1 MVYFL
6 SEDKIKEYLN
16 DNIQSE
22 QINNAIELTQTI
34 YLKQIIGDSLYKKLE
49 VLISGGDLI
58 RPENEKYKT
67 LLDEY
72 IQPYLIYQSIS
83 DLVVPLSYK
92 LGNVGLFQNYGEN
105 INSQGM
111 SDIKF
116 IESHWRNKAS
126 FFETRLTTYLKGNT
140 SYFKEYN
147 TCSDITPSR
156 SSATSQT
163 GLYLGG
169 IYTGSRTI
177 NTGSNTGNNSGG
189 NNNIDLNSYYTKD
202 EVDALIENVGGDI
215 NLDNYYNKEET
226 SVLVNKATE
235 VIDLYSV
242 DMNTLHEFITYL
254 KANPTTKLTDK
265 IVTYRGRICDGFSIT
280 GNNVY
285 FYHNAF
291 CFSEDKKNTDVSF
304 TVLLMSNPAMPQFI
318 QKSYIPDATG
328 VANVVPTTNQM
339 NTLIDNKVRELNNRI
354 QELQNAI
361 NDINSRLEEI

>member
-58 RPENEKYKT
+58 KPENERYKT

-111 SDIKF
+111 NDIKF

-126 FFETRLTTYLKGNT
+126 FFENRLTTYLKGNT

-147 TCSDITPSR
+147 TCSDVTPSR
-156 SSATSQT
+156 STTQQT

-169 IYTGSRTI
+169 IYTG
-177 NTGSNTGNNSGG
+177 
-189 NNNIDLNSYYTKD
+189 
-202 EVDALIENVGGDI
+202 
-215 NLDNYYNKEET
+215 
-226 SVLVNKATE
+226 
-235 VIDLYSV
+235 
-242 DMNTLHEFITYL
+242 
-254 KANPTTKLTDK
+254 TTKR
-265 IVTYRGRICDGFSIT
+265 YR
-280 GNNVY
+280 
-285 FYHNAF
+285 
-291 CFSEDKKNTDVSF
+291 
-304 TVLLMSNPAMPQFI
+304 
-318 QKSYIPDATG
+318 
-328 VANVVPTTNQM
+328 
-339 NTLIDNKVRELNNRI
+339 
-354 QELQNAI
+354 
-361 NDINSRLEEI
+361 

>member
-58 RPENEKYKT
+58 KPENERYKT

-111 SDIKF
+111 NDIKF

-126 FFETRLTTYLKGNT
+126 FFETRLSTYLKGNT

-147 TCSDITPSR
+147 TCSDVTPSR
-156 SSATSQT
+156 STTSQT

-177 NTGSNTGNNSGG
+177 NTGSNTGNN
-189 NNNIDLNSYYTKD
+189 NVDLSSYYTKD
-202 EVDALIENVGGDI
+202 EVDVLI
-215 NLDNYYNKEET
+215 DNIDDVDLSGYYTKDET
-226 SVLVNKATE
+226 DVLLTTATE
-235 VIDLYSV
+235 VIDLDSASMEVVY
-242 DMNTLHEFITYL
+242 DLYTTLIN
-254 KANPTTKLTDK
+254 NPTTKYTNK
-265 IVTYRGRICDGFSIT
+265 IVCYKGRILDNYVINNNNITFSHYAICT
-280 GNNVY
+280 QE
-285 FYHNAF
+285 
-291 CFSEDKKNTDVSF
+291 SEKNTDNSF
-304 TVLLMSNPAMPQFI
+304 GVLLTPHAAMPTFI
-318 QKSYIPDATG
+318 TRQSFPIGDGSATVIPSYSYITG
-328 VANVVPTTNQM
+328 LISDTTDP
-339 NTLIDNKVRELNNRI
+339 LYDNILEIENSIGNINNI
-354 QELQNAI
+354 
-361 NDINSRLEEI
+361 LEQI